1 MRYQPH
7 NYQQVATRFIIDHD
21 EAAIFL
27 GMGLGKT
34 VITLTAIWE
43 LVLDYFTV
51 SRVLVIAP
59 LRVARDTW
67 PTEVTKW
74 DHLTHLT
81 VAVAVGSK
89 NQRLDALAQSAMVTV
104 INRENIPW
112 LVGYYGQA
120 WPFDMVIIDEL
131 SSFKNHRAKR
141 FTTLVKTRPHVK
153 RWVGLTGTPA
163 SNGLMDVW
171 AQFRLLDGGQRLG
184 RFITRYRDKWFT
196 PDKRNGAQVFSYKPR
211 QGAED
216 EINHAIGDMTL
227 SMRTTD
233 HLTLP
238 DLTVTT
244 NEVTL
249 GVKERALYDRLREQ
263 MILDLDGQVIDAANA
278 AALSGKLLQLASGA
292 VYDETGQVVEIHSA
306 KLYALED
313 LIETA
318 NGENLLVAYWYRHD
332 LERIR
337 QRFPQAKEL
346 KTAADIQAWNNGQ
359 IPLGLIHPASAGHGL
374 NLQAGGHLLL
384 WFSLTWSLELYQQT
398 NARLYRQGQPN
409 PVTITHLA
417 THNTLDEAVLKAL
430 QAKDSTQA
438 ALIDAV
444 THELT
449 TTQKGQR

>member
-1 MRYQPH
+1 MKFHPH
-7 NYQQVATRFIIDHD
+7 AYQQTATQFIIDHD

-67 PTEVTKW
+67 PAEATKW
-74 DHLTHLT
+74 DHLAGLT

-211 QGAED
+211 PGAED
-216 EINHAIGDMTL
+216 EIYDAIGDMTL

-374 NLQAGGHLLL
+374 NLQQGGHLLV